1 MYKDEEFLKK
11 LSGKID
17 EESRR
22 QDAAKVV
29 EIKMK
34 IYDVKSFYLETI
46 EKKLFD
52 DYSDIDLFK
61 PILRGAPANSKSNP
75 SIDKNLYGIAFL
87 IILQILEG
95 YLGEDKN
102 NSILIFLP
110 GINEILECERNI
122 KTYLEKHNPE
132 FLQLI
137 KIYQLH
143 SAISEYFLEQ

>member
-1 MYKDEEFLKK
+1 MCKDDEFLKK
-11 LSGKID
+11 LSVKI
-17 EESRR
+17 EEQSRR

-34 IYDVKSFYLETI
+34 IFEVHLFYLETI
-46 EKKLFD
+46 EKKLFS
-52 DYSDIDLFK
+52 DYSNIPQFRS
-61 PILRGAPANSKSNP
+61 ILTGAPANSKSNP

-87 IILQILEG
+87 IILQVLEG
-95 YLGEDKN
+95 YLGEDEN

-122 KTYLEKHNPE
+122 RTNLENYSPE
-132 FLQLI
+132 LLQSI

-143 SAISEYFLEQ
+143 SAISE